1 MQRVSGVLK
10 ERSWKV
16 QRLRASVHFL
26 WPHFGTHLS
35 RSASLCLIRRRHHPA
50 RKSECALVPAVQEIF
65 WTFKRRAHINSL
77 IIVHVGVGQR
87 CFALDPESPAILST
101 TSKRNVPAGRWMKV
115 QGMLKSRTHLK
126 SPIIVHVGVGQR
138 CRARDVESAA
148 NLPTMSTRNVP
159 AGR

>member
-87 CFALDPESPAILST
+87 CRAMDQESST
-101 TSKRNVPAGRWMKV
+101 T
-115 QGMLKSRTHLK
+115 
-126 SPIIVHVGVGQR
+126 
-138 CRARDVESAA
+138 
-148 NLPTMSTRNVP
+148 LPTMSTRNVP
-159 AGR
+159 EGRWINNQGQSKGEHTTPARLSYTLVLVSVAVPWIKSPPPPCQP

>member
-87 CFALDPESPAILST
+87 CFALDPESPAIL
-101 TSKRNVPAGRWMKV
+101 
-115 QGMLKSRTHLK
+115 
-126 SPIIVHVGVGQR
+126 
-138 CRARDVESAA
+138 
-148 NLPTMSTRNVP
+148 PTMSTHVTFQRGNRGNVTEGSKCELPPHKP
-159 AGR
+159 AHTKAQSQFSGALNR